1 MSASENPD
9 GSSPPPLLKNWLSL
23 TGLVIVVGSLF
34 SAFLLFVLD
43 TLAQSSNPYLGI
55 LTYFVAPAFLF
66 LGLGLT
72 VVGVLLQRKK
82 LGRAGALLPRMVV
95 DLSRPRDRRIMGG
108 FITCSVLFLLVSAI
122 GSYHTYHFTE
132 SVTFCGEACHTVMQ
146 PELVTY
152 QNGSHA
158 RVGCVECHIGPGA
171 TWFVKSK
178 LSGAYQVYATAFD
191 KYPRPIPTPIDN
203 LRPAQDTC
211 EQCHWPQ
218 KFSGN
223 LARTYT
229 YFLADETNTQFTVQM
244 LMKVGGG
251 DPSRGPT
258 GGIHWHMNIAN
269 KIQYIPTD
277 HTRMKIP
284 YVRATDV
291 ATGKVTEYR
300 TPGFTNVVQE
310 SELRTMDCMDCHNR
324 PAHKFAPPSKAVN
337 IAMSLGSIDPSLPW
351 VKSNAVYVLTQEY
364 TNKPSA
370 LEQIS
375 AFFKEAYPAD
385 SFAAVQ
391 SQVQR
396 SAGAVKE
403 IYEKNFFPEMKAS
416 WQVYPE
422 HIGHMEWPGCFR
434 CHDGDHTSPA
444 GKKIESSDCNSCHTI
459 LAQGNGAEL
468 DMLTPAGQPFRHPA
482 DEVDG
487 GCSDCHTGG
496 L

>member
-1 MSASENPD
+1 MSNSNLP
-9 GSSPPPLLKNWLSL
+9 GIKPPEPLLKNWISL

-34 SAFLLFVLD
+34 SAALLFLLD
-43 TLAQSSNPYLGI
+43 TFAQSSNPYLGI

-66 LGLGLT
+66 FGLGLALL
-72 VVGVLLQRKK
+72 GIILQRKK
-82 LGRAGALLPRMVV
+82 VGKGGSILPPLVV
-95 DLSRPRDRRIMGG
+95 DLSRPKDRRIMGV

-158 RVGCVECHIGPGA
+158 RVSCVECHIGSGA

-178 LSGAYQVYATAFD
+178 LSGSYQVYATAFN
-191 KYPRPIPTPIDN
+191 KYPRPIPTPIEN

-251 DPSRGPT
+251 DPTRGPA

-269 KIQYIPTD
+269 KVQYLATD
-277 HTRMKIP
+277 HTRQKIA
-284 YVRATDV
+284 YVRTTELS
-291 ATGKVTEYR
+291 TGKITEYR
-300 TPGFTNVVQE
+300 TPSFTNAVQE

-324 PAHKFAPPSKAVN
+324 PAHKYLSPNRAVN
-337 IAMSLGSIDPSLPW
+337 TAMSLDSISPTLPW

-364 TNKPSA
+364 ETKPAA
-370 LEQIS
+370 LERIDQ
-375 AFFKEAYPAD
+375 FFLSAYPAGQ
-385 SFAAVQ
+385 FADVQ
-391 SQVQR
+391 PQVKRASQSVQ
-396 SAGAVKE
+396 E
-403 IYEKNFFPEMKAS
+403 IYRKNFFPEMKAG
-416 WQVYPE
+416 WLAYPE
-422 HIGHMEWPGCFR
+422 HIGHMEWAGCFR
-434 CHDGDHTSPA
+434 CHDGEHASPD
-444 GKKIESSDCNSCHTI
+444 GKKIQSSDCNSCHTI

-468 DMLTPAGQPFRHPA
+468 EQLTPAGQKFKHPA
-482 DEVDG
+482 DEVEG
-487 GCSDCHTGG
+487 GCNDCHNGG